1 MKKYFS
7 VKTIVVNALVAAL
20 YAVISILSG
29 PLAFNGGALQLRLS
43 EALSLLVFFNP
54 SYTLGITLGCLITNI
69 MSFYGW
75 PDLIIGTL
83 ATLFS
88 CLFIVLISKTLK
100 NLFLC
105 SVVPCVFNAFLV
117 PFAIYI
123 ADMSHGFNAVYW
135 ISVMWVG
142 LGEIIVLI
150 IIGYPLFLLLSKK
163 YKGFYSLINAVQNM
177 DYKF

>member
-7 VKTIVVNALVAAL
+7 VKMIVVNALVAAL

-88 CLFIVLISKTLK
+88 CLFI
-100 NLFLC
+100 
-105 SVVPCVFNAFLV
+105 
-117 PFAIYI
+117 
-123 ADMSHGFNAVYW
+123 
-135 ISVMWVG
+135 
-142 LGEIIVLI
+142 LI
-150 IIGYPLFLLLSKK
+150 ILK
-163 YKGFYSLINAVQNM
+163 
-177 DYKF
+177 